1 MDVGNA
7 SVGSRHLL
15 IVEDEANIREL
26 VRAHLADEGYECVA
40 VGDGRHALEILNR
53 QPFDVI
59 VLDVMLPDGSGL
71 ELCASLRA
79 RKLDVPILLL
89 TARGAVR
96 SRVEGLDAGADD
108 YLPKPFA
115 LSELRARV
123 AALARRG
130 PRLRERSVTVGPL
143 AIDLEARR
151 VRVHEKTVH
160 LTAKELSILG
170 FLAARLGR
178 VVTRD
183 ELLEAVWG
191 DVTESARASLDVL
204 VMRIRRKL
212 GDQAS
217 LLRTVRGLGY
227 ALESEP

>member
-1 MDVGNA
+1 MRILVVDDHRETRDLVT
-7 SVGSRHLL
+7 RHLQRASYGVASAGTCADAL
-15 IVEDEANIREL
+15 AAIEHEA
-26 VRAHLADEGYECVA
+26 
-40 VGDGRHALEILNR
+40 
-53 QPFDVI
+53 FDVV

-71 ELCASLRA
+71 ELCTTLRA
-79 RKLDVPILLL
+79 RKVAVPILLL

-108 YLPKPFA
+108 YLGKPFA

-130 PRLRERSVTVGPL
+130 RLRERTVEIGAL

-151 VRVHEKTVH
+151 VRVHDRIVH
-160 LTAKELSILG
+160 LTAKELSIIG

-212 GDQAS
+212 GAQAS

>member
-1 MDVGNA
+1 AYGVA
-7 SVGSRHLL
+7 SAGTCA
-15 IVEDEANIREL
+15 EAFAAIEHE
-26 VRAHLADEGYECVA
+26 A
-40 VGDGRHALEILNR
+40 
-53 QPFDVI
+53 FDVV

-71 ELCASLRA
+71 ELCTRLRA
-79 RKLDVPILLL
+79 RKVDVPILLL

-108 YLPKPFA
+108 YLGKPFA

-123 AALARRG
+123 TALARRG
-130 PRLRERSVTVGPL
+130 PQLRERRVTIGPL

-151 VRVHEKTVH
+151 VLVHARTIH
-160 LTAKELSILG
+160 LTAKELSIVG
-170 FLAARLGR
+170 FLAARVGR
-178 VVTRD
+178 VITRD

-191 DVTESARASLDVL
+191 DSTDSARASLDVL

-212 GDQAS
+212 GDQAR

-227 ALESEP
+227 TLGTDS

>member
-1 MDVGNA
+1 MRILVVDDH
-7 SVGSRHLL
+7 R
-15 IVEDEANIREL
+15 ETREL
-26 VRAHLADEGYECVA
+26 VTRQLERAFYGVASAGTCADARAAIEHEA
-40 VGDGRHALEILNR
+40 
-53 QPFDVI
+53 FDVV

-79 RKLDVPILLL
+79 RKVTVPILLL

-108 YLPKPFA
+108 YLAKPFA

-130 PRLRERSVTVGPL
+130 PHLRERTVTVGPL

-151 VRVHEKTVH
+151 VRVDARIVH
-160 LTAKELSILG
+160 LTAKELSIVG
-170 FLAARLGR
+170 FLATRLGR

-212 GDQAS
+212 GEHAS

-227 ALESEP
+227 ALESES

>member
-1 MDVGNA
+1 MRILVVDD
-7 SVGSRHLL
+7 HL
-15 IVEDEANIREL
+15 ETREL
-26 VRAHLADEGYECVA
+26 VARHLERASHGVARVGTCADALAAIENEA
-40 VGDGRHALEILNR
+40 
-53 QPFDVI
+53 FDVV

-71 ELCASLRA
+71 DLCARLRA
-79 RKLDVPILLL
+79 SKVDVPVLLL

-108 YLPKPFA
+108 YLGKPFA

-123 AALARRG
+123 TALGRRG
-130 PRLRERSVTVGPL
+130 PRLRERTVTIGPL

-151 VRVHEKTVH
+151 VRVDERTVH

-170 FLAARLGR
+170 FLATRLGR

-191 DVTESARASLDVL
+191 DATESARASLDVL

-212 GDQAS
+212 GAQAGV
-217 LLRTVRGLGY
+217 LRTVRGLGY